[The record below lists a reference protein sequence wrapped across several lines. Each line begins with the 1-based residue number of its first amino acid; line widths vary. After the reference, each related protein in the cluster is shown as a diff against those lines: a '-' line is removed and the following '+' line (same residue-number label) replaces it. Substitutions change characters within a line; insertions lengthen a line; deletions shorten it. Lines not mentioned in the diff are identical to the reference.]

1 MLRDDAYL
9 LDVLTAARKVLLYSE
24 GLSWER
30 FRDEGIMQDAIIRNL
45 QIIGEAAQRIS
56 KDVKDGHPELPWA
69 PMAGMRNRLVHEY
82 FRIDLERVW
91 QTIQEDIPALVK
103 LIEPLIPPPP
113 ERAED

>member
-9 LDVLTAARKVLLYSE
+9 LDILTAARKVLLYSE

-30 FRDEGIMQDAIIRNL
+30 FRDEGILQDAILRNL

-56 KDVKDGHPELPWA
+56 EDVKDSHPELPWA

-91 QTIQEDIPALVK
+91 QTVQEDIPVLVE
-103 LIEPLIPPPP
+103 LIEPLIPPPD
-113 ERAED
+113 EKGEE